1 MANNKKKRYIG
12 LMGLYVLLVIASSLI
27 QQIKYYG
34 LIAWILIVVTI
45 LLVIVLWTYLLRK
58 NIVNVT
64 WKSMTYDPQS
74 HRSERIFLCSLVT
87 LVSPILRFHDI
98 TSYDVILSVIAL
110 LVAVIGFT
118 LNERHLSKKNDFR

>member
-12 LMGLYVLLVIASSLI
+12 LIGLYVLLVIASSLI

-34 LIAWILIVVTI
+34 LIAWILIVITI

-64 WKSMTYDPQS
+64 WKSMTYDSQS

>member
-12 LMGLYVLLVIASSLI
+12 LIGLYVLLVIASSLI

-34 LIAWILIVVTI
+34 LIAWILIVITI

-74 HRSERIFLCSLVT
+74 HRSVRIFLCSLVT

>member
-1 MANNKKKRYIG
+1 MDSNCRNYPISDCFVDIFAT
-12 LMGLYVLLVIASSLI
+12 
-27 QQIKYYG
+27 Q
-34 LIAWILIVVTI
+34 
-45 LLVIVLWTYLLRK
+45 

-118 LNERHLSKKNDFR
+118 LNERHLSKKK

>member
-12 LMGLYVLLVIASSLI
+12 LIGLYVLLVIASSLI

-64 WKSMTYDPQS
+64 WKSMT
-74 HRSERIFLCSLVT
+74 
-87 LVSPILRFHDI
+87 
-98 TSYDVILSVIAL
+98 
-110 LVAVIGFT
+110 
-118 LNERHLSKKNDFR
+118 

>member
-1 MANNKKKRYIG
+1 MANNKKKRYKG
-12 LMGLYVLLVIASSLI
+12 LIGLYVLLVIASSLI

-45 LLVIVLWTYLLRK
+45 LLVIVLWSYLLRK

-74 HRSERIFLCSLVT
+74 HSSERIFLCSLVT

-110 LVAVIGFT
+110 LVADIGFT